1 MSHTL
6 SIEAF
11 WEQARFQ
18 HPELPQEPV
27 DAWAFGATPEMADEL
42 LALVLEGTKTAT
54 ASSLWDYQAE
64 GEELPRVG
72 LIDIVLDGAGLPAA
86 IIETVAV
93 DIVPFNEVS
102 AEHAF
107 AEGEGDRSLAYWR
120 EAHESFWRTY
130 GAPPQSVESSEVAGV
145 SRQSSSLDPT
155 PSSVPH
161 MEGVDE
167 ANLSGLVAAV
177 TVPCG
182 FAETMP
188 VVCQRFRLLYR
199 SPDTL

>member
-27 DAWAFGATPEMADEL
+27 DAWAFGATPEQADKL
-42 LALVLEGTKTAT
+42 LVLVIAGIKTGT

-64 GEELPRVG
+64 GEPLPHVG
-72 LIDIVLDGAGLPAA
+72 QLNIILDGVGAPCA
-86 IIETVAV
+86 IMETIAV

-107 AEGEGDRSLAYWR
+107 AEGEGDRSLEYWR
-120 EAHESFWRTY
+120 QVHEDFWRTY
-130 GAPPQSVESSEVAGV
+130 GAPAPV
-145 SRQSSSLDPT
+145 T
-155 PSSVPH
+155 TVPH
-161 MEGVDE
+161 EDNVAHEGVVEGDSE
-167 ANLSGLVAAV
+167 CVTFANAVDALPDDRRAAQ
-177 TVPCG
+177 TDAAGAQPCG
-182 FAETMP
+182 FAEDMP
-188 VVCQRFRLLYR
+188 VVCERLRLLY
-199 SPDTL
+199 P

>member
-130 GAPPQSVESSEVAGV
+130 GAPPPRLDEGAGDDKVGVQDHTSEEQTDHVGRVA
-145 SRQSSSLDPT
+145 S
-155 PSSVPH
+155 
-161 MEGVDE
+161 
-167 ANLSGLVAAV
+167 
-177 TVPCG
+177 G
-182 FAETMP
+182 FAENMP
-188 VVCQRFRLLYR
+188 VVCQRFRLLY
-199 SPDTL
+199 S

>member
-1 MSHTL
+1 MTDAL

-42 LALVLEGTKTAT
+42 LALVLEGTKSAT

-72 LIDIVLDGAGLPAA
+72 QFDIVLDGAGSPAA
-86 IIETVAV
+86 IIETIAV

-107 AEGEGDRSLAYWR
+107 EEGEGDRSLAYWR
-120 EAHESFWRTY
+120 EVHESFWRTY
-130 GAPPQSVESSEVAGV
+130 GAPPPQSVESSEIARVLG
-145 SRQSSSLDPT
+145 RSSSVEQA
-155 PSSVPH
+155 PSSVLH
-161 MEGVDE
+161 MEGVGEGNSIRQDTD
-167 ANLSGLVAAV
+167 ASI
-177 TVPCG
+177 PCG
-182 FAETMP
+182 FAENMP
-188 VVCQRFRLLYR
+188 VVCERFRLLYF
-199 SPDTL
+199 